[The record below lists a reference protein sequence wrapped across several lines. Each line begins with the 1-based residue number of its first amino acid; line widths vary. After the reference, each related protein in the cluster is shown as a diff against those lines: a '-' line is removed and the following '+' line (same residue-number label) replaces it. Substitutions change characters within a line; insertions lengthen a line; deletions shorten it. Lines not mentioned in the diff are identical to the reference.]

1 LSGKDSKKDEMMNP
15 EYSHRD
21 CFVDKLVRPT
31 VLVALVTRRVE
42 LGCIDQKDKS
52 NFGADDVLD

>member
-1 LSGKDSKKDEMMNP
+1 MMNP